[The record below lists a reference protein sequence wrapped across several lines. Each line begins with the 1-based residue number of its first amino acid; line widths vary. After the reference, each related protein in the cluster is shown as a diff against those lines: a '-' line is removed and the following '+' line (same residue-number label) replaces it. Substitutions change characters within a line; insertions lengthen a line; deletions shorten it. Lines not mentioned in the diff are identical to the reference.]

1 MRVVIDRLGDRYG
14 NSGEEKKG
22 WNRKREREKNE
33 RGPRSRVASYLDKLS
48 FFAVVLPRLFLLS
61 TRNEKTGEHWR
72 PWKRKRDFENRSLR
86 SLSLSLESI
95 SRRWIPRAST
105 SIALIVERKV
115 DEAREMARLAPFHAL
130 NTNDRRSNSFHD
142 FEINRLSWRDKYNG
156 VNSISSLRFD
166 CHCEI
171 ALLLQWNF
179 AINEYREYSGI
190 KFRWNSWLSLKE
202 YLYLKTR
209 GKKRGRKKK
218 WHWTRELGI

>member
-14 NSGEEKKG
+14 NSMGEREDEIE
-22 WNRKREREKNE
+22 RERERKE
-33 RGPRSRVASYLDKLS
+33 
-48 FFAVVLPRLFLLS
+48 
-61 TRNEKTGEHWR
+61 
-72 PWKRKRDFENRSLR
+72 RKRTEVESCFLSRQIEFLRGGFASTFPSFHEERENWGALATVKTETRFRESFSSL

-190 KFRWNSWLSLKE
+190 KFR
-202 YLYLKTR
+202 
-209 GKKRGRKKK
+209 
-218 WHWTRELGI
+218 